1 MSDPWHYQIRLYL
14 ADELAE
20 LARRDPN
27 APALGPLPRVLERHN
42 ATMKCQLD
50 AFADYVAQ
58 AEVHGVESYPLYEWT
73 KATIED
79 PVKKAK
85 HLKSFALHIRG
96 QEVYPLEEADALEAA
111 LQPLVDGTR
120 ITRLSRHDTNP
131 ANNPQ
136 MQNAFVSPKCSWF
149 QQKALGLLRA
159 QRAAERPPLALP
171 RPEALDCSCEDSGP
185 SGWAGEGR
193 V

>member
-1 MSDPWHYQIRLYL
+1 MSDQWQYQLRLFL

-20 LARRDPN
+20 VARRDPGD
-27 APALGPLPRVLERHN
+27 PALGPLAGILEKHN
-42 ATMKCQLD
+42 ATMKCQFD
-50 AFADYVAQ
+50 AFADYVAE
-58 AEVHGVESYPLYEWT
+58 AETHGIEGYPLYEWT

-85 HLKSFALHIRG
+85 HLKSFALHVKDR
-96 QEVYPLEEADALEAA
+96 EVYTKEEADALEAD
-111 LQPLVDGTR
+111 LQPLVYGES

-136 MQNAFVSPKCSWF
+136 PP
-149 QQKALGLLRA
+149 
-159 QRAAERPPLALP
+159 ERFRKP
-171 RPEALDCSCEDSGP
+171 R
-185 SGWAGEGR
+185 

>member
-1 MSDPWHYQIRLYL
+1 MSEQWQYQLRLYL

-20 LARRDPN
+20 AARRDAA
-27 APALGPLPRVLERHN
+27 APVLGPLPQILEKHN

-50 AFADYVAQ
+50 AFANYVAQ
-58 AEVHGVESYPLYEWT
+58 AEAGGVEGYPLYEWT

-85 HLKSFALHIRG
+85 HLKSFAIHVKGR
-96 QEVYPLEEADALEAA
+96 EVYPKEEADALEAD

-131 ANNPQ
+131 ASNPQ
-136 MQNAFVSPKCSWF
+136 MP
-149 QQKALGLLRA
+149 
-159 QRAAERPPLALP
+159 ERFRKP
-171 RPEALDCSCEDSGP
+171 
-185 SGWAGEGR
+185 
-193 V
+193 

>member
-1 MSDPWHYQIRLYL
+1 MSDQWNYQIRLYL

-20 LARRDPN
+20 LARRNTD
-27 APALGPLPRVLERHN
+27 APALEPLQHVLEKHN

-58 AEVHGVESYPLYEWT
+58 AEAHGVGGYPLYAWT

-85 HLKSFALHIRG
+85 HLKSFALHIKG
-96 QEVYPLEEADALEAA
+96 QEVYPKEEADALEAA

-136 MQNAFVSPKCSWF
+136 MPERYRKPKCSRF
-149 QQKALGLLRA
+149 QQ
-159 QRAAERPPLALP
+159 
-171 RPEALDCSCEDSGP
+171 
-185 SGWAGEGR
+185 
-193 V
+193 

>member
-1 MSDPWHYQIRLYL
+1 MSDQWHYQIRLYL

-20 LARRDPN
+20 LARHDTD
-27 APALGPLPRVLERHN
+27 APALGPLHRVLEKHS
-42 ATMKCQLD
+42 ATMQCQLD
-50 AFADYVAQ
+50 AFAAYVAQ
-58 AEVHGVESYPLYEWT
+58 AEAHGIESYPLYAWT

-85 HLKSFALHIRG
+85 HLKSFALHIKG
-96 QEVYPLEEADALEAA
+96 QEVYPKEDADSLEAA

-136 MQNAFVSPKCSWF
+136 MPDRFRKPQM
-149 QQKALGLLRA
+149 
-159 QRAAERPPLALP
+159 
-171 RPEALDCSCEDSGP
+171 
-185 SGWAGEGR
+185 
-193 V
+193 

>member
-1 MSDPWHYQIRLYL
+1 MSEQWQYQLRLYL
-14 ADELAE
+14 ADEFAE
-20 LARRDPN
+20 AARCDAGTPV
-27 APALGPLPRVLERHN
+27 LGPLHRILEKHD

-50 AFADYVAQ
+50 AFTNYVVQ
-58 AEVHGVESYPLYEWT
+58 AEADGVESYPLYEWT

-85 HLKSFALHIRG
+85 HLRSFALHVKG
-96 QEVYPLEEADALEAA
+96 QEVYPKKDADALEAD

-136 MQNAFVSPKCSWF
+136 MP
-149 QQKALGLLRA
+149 
-159 QRAAERPPLALP
+159 ERFRKPQA
-171 RPEALDCSCEDSGP
+171 
-185 SGWAGEGR
+185 
-193 V
+193 

>member
-1 MSDPWHYQIRLYL
+1 MSDQWQYQLRLYL

-20 LARRDPN
+20 AARRDAG
-27 APALGPLPRVLERHN
+27 APVLGALPRILAKHG

-50 AFADYVAQ
+50 AFAGYVAE
-58 AEVHGVESYPLYEWT
+58 AEAQGIDGYPLYAWT

-85 HLKSFALHIRG
+85 HLRSFALHVKDR
-96 QEVYPLEEADALEAA
+96 EVYPKEEADALEAD

-136 MQNAFVSPKCSWF
+136 MP
-149 QQKALGLLRA
+149 
-159 QRAAERPPLALP
+159 ERFRKPQA
-171 RPEALDCSCEDSGP
+171 
-185 SGWAGEGR
+185 
-193 V
+193 